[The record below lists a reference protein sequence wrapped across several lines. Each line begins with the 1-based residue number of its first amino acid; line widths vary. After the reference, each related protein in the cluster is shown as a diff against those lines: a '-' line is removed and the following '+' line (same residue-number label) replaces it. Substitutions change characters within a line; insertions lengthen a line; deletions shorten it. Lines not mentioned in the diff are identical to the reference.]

1 MEIFSIASSLV
12 QRPIQDLTQF
22 FFFYVMKKI
31 YMHLQHQRHWK
42 RQTNVQEWC
51 SSPNTNTQF
60 WSQIKSKTRAWFPSW
75 HLKLPHAP
83 SSLLRLKRKN
93 ISKLLLSTFRTPSS
107 KLHIPSSRL
116 QSSPFCAPAIFI
128 DFPILNL
135 IIMLLVPFMM
145 RVDAKI
151 CENNNNNNN
160 NNRVLG
166 HTMILGQGTGNS
178 IILIFFS
185 SFLVNSPLSRLI

>member
-1 MEIFSIASSLV
+1 MSWKKYTCICNINVIEKGRPTYRNDAHHPTPTPNFDHKLRVRQGPDFPLGISSYHMLL
-12 QRPIQDLTQF
+12 PPF
-22 FFFYVMKKI
+22 FAWRGKI
-31 YMHLQHQRHWK
+31 L
-42 RQTNVQEWC
+42 
-51 SSPNTNTQF
+51 
-60 WSQIKSKTRAWFPSW
+60 
-75 HLKLPHAP
+75 
-83 SSLLRLKRKN
+83 

-160 NNRVLG
+160 NNNNRVLG